1 MNNNFKCDEC
11 ECECEWKGE
20 GVGEGEEDDVEEI
33 ITAYESCDDEKE
45 KETETE
51 NCATCNLP
59 CIGAGIS
66 FCNAR
71 CEEMFSKMQISKT
84 IDDNKEE
91 N

>member
-1 MNNNFKCDEC
+1 MNNNIKCDEY

-20 GVGEGEEDDVEEI
+20 EEEI

-51 NCATCNLP
+51 TENCATCNLP
-59 CIGAGIS
+59 CISAGIS

-71 CEEMFSKMQISKT
+71 CEEMFSKMQIFDLCKA